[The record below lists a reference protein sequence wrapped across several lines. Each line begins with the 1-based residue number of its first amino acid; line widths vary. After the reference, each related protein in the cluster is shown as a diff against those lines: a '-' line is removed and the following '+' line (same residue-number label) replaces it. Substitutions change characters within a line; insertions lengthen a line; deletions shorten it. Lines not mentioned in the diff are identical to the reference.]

1 MKIRHIEAF
10 ALSLP
15 LVKPMKMAG
24 VEIRTADN
32 VLVPITSDTGV
43 SGWGEAASA
52 PGMTGETVESMMA
65 AVRYLAPFLT
75 GMRIED
81 FAALDGEM
89 AWRLYGNAAAKSA
102 IDMALLDLSGRAQNK
117 PVYELLGGRRRD
129 RVAVLWLLGTGSC
142 DGDVQEA
149 RAKKSEGVTGYK
161 IKVGAADPLE
171 DARRTIAV
179 CEALGPGMLI
189 SADANQGF
197 SVEAAIDYVR
207 AVAHTTLEFLEQPVA
222 GDDLAGM
229 AQVAAA
235 SRIAIGADEGL
246 HHLHD
251 IRRHHDAHA
260 AAGGSLKTIKLGGVR
275 AVHRAGILC
284 EQLGM
289 KVNLACKIAESS
301 IAAAAVLHLAAAL
314 PSLQWGVSLTSQYL
328 AQDVVKDSVRVERG
342 TARVPPGPGLGV
354 EIDPA
359 RVSELRRRQARG
371 LEFPC

>member
-1 MKIRHIEAF
+1 MKIRQIEPF

-15 LVKPMKMAG
+15 LLKPMKMAG

-32 VLVPITSDTGV
+32 VLVRITSDTGV

-52 PGMTGETVESMMA
+52 PSMTGETVESMMA
-65 AVRYLAPFLT
+65 AVRHLAPFLV
-75 GMRIED
+75 GMRVED
-81 FAALDGEM
+81 FSALDGEM
-89 AWRLYGNAAAKSA
+89 AWRLYGNAAAKAA

-117 PVYELLGGRRRD
+117 PIYELLGGKRRD
-129 RVAVLWLLGTGSC
+129 RIAVLWLIGTGSLE
-142 DGDVQEA
+142 GDVREA
-149 RAKKSEGVTGYK
+149 RAKRTEGFTGYK

-207 AVAHTTLEFLEQPVA
+207 AVEHTTLDFLEQPVA

-229 AQVAAA
+229 AKVAAA

-246 HHLHD
+246 HHPHD
-251 IRRHHDAHA
+251 IQHHHDARA

-275 AVHRAGILC
+275 AVYRAGILC
-284 EQLGM
+284 DQLGM

-301 IAAAAVLHLAAAL
+301 IAAAAVLQLAAAL
-314 PSLQWGVSLTSQYL
+314 PSLQWGVSLSSQYL
-328 AQDVVKDSVRVERG
+328 AQDVVKDPVRVERG

-354 EIDPA
+354 EVDQQ
-359 RVSELRRRQARG
+359 RVSEYSLHRDSS
-371 LEFPC
+371 PD